1 MLFHNYKYAMKTL
14 FKNKP
19 LIFWTFAFPLI
30 LGTLFSMAFSDIE
43 KEEQLKTIPIAIVK
57 ETSNQNS
64 MIINI
69 FEHLKTGEEPM
80 FQISYEEE
88 KDAKALLENKKI
100 DGYLILSEPLKLI
113 VKENGINQT
122 ILKFVTEEIIQTEE
136 VMKNVVALEIEDK
149 NMLTENLYQSVYLKL
164 EKWKE
169 ENQIE
174 LVNISNKN
182 LSYTMIEF
190 YTLIAMTCLYGGI
203 LGLYLIN
210 QNLANQS
217 ANGKRISVSP
227 TLKGKVII
235 TNALAGYTVQLI
247 GIALLFFYT
256 ICFLKID
263 YGENIFFIVL
273 LTLIGC
279 FAGLSLGIMIASVFK
294 TNENTKTGIVI
305 AFTMLCCFLSGMMGI
320 TMKYMVDKNIPI
332 LNQINPAS
340 MITDGFYSLYYYD
353 TLDRYYFNIFSLCIF
368 SILMLALSIRSLRRQ
383 TYDSI

>member
-64 MIINI
+64 MITNI

-136 VMKNVVALEIEDK
+136 VMKNVAKLEIEDK

-169 ENQIE
+169 ENQTE

-190 YTLIAMTCLYGGI
+190 YTLIAMTCLYGGM

>member
-64 MIINI
+64 MITSI
-69 FEHLKTGEEPM
+69 FEHLKNGEEPM

-136 VMKNVVALEIEDK
+136 VMKNVAKLEIEDK
-149 NMLTENLYQSVYLKL
+149 NMLAENLYQSVYLKL

-169 ENQIE
+169 ENQTE

-190 YTLIAMTCLYGGI
+190 YTLIAMTCLYGGM

-217 ANGKRISVSP
+217 ANGKRISISP

-263 YGENIFFIVL
+263 YGENVFFIVL

>member
-1 MLFHNYKYAMKTL
+1 MLFHNFKYALKTL
-14 FKNKP
+14 FKNKI

-30 LGTLFSMAFSDIE
+30 LGTLFHLAFSDIE
-43 KEEQLKTIPIAIVK
+43 KEEQLHTIPIAIVK
-57 ETSNQNS
+57 TSDTNS
-64 MIINI
+64 IIPEI
-69 FEHLKTGEEPM
+69 FENLKNGEEPM
-80 FQISYEEE
+80 FQIFYKNE
-88 KDAKALLENKKI
+88 KEARKLLENKKI
-100 DGYLILSEPLKLI
+100 DGYLILSEPLKLVI
-113 VKENGINQT
+113 KENGINQT
-122 ILKFVTEEIIQTEE
+122 VLKFVIEEINETEEI
-136 VMKNVVALEIEDK
+136 VKNMVASKALETSMSDNSFYQTIYEKIEEWQK
-149 NMLTENLYQSVYLKL
+149 
-164 EKWKE
+164 EK
-169 ENQIE
+169 QTE
-174 LVNISNKN
+174 LVNISNQN

-217 ANGKRISVSP
+217 SNGKRISISP
-227 TLKGKVII
+227 TKKGNVIV
-235 TNALAGYTVQLI
+235 TSALAGYTVQLI

-263 YGENIFFIVL
+263 YGENIFLIIL
-273 LTLIGC
+273 LTLVGC

-320 TMKYMVDKNIPI
+320 TMKYIVDKNLPI

-353 TLDRYYFNIFSLCIF
+353 TFDRYFFNLISLCIF
-368 SILMLALSIRSLRRQ
+368 SFLMLALSIRSLRRQ

>member
-64 MIINI
+64 MITSI
-69 FEHLKTGEEPM
+69 FEHLKNGEEPM

-136 VMKNVVALEIEDK
+136 VMKNVAKIEDK
-149 NMLTENLYQSVYLKL
+149 NMLAENLYQSVYLKL

-169 ENQIE
+169 ENQTE

-190 YTLIAMTCLYGGI
+190 YTLIAMTCLYGGM

-217 ANGKRISVSP
+217 ANGKRISISP

-263 YGENIFFIVL
+263 YGENVFFIVL

>member
-57 ETSNQNS
+57 EASNQNS
-64 MIINI
+64 MITNI

-80 FQISYEEE
+80 FQISYEDE
-88 KDAKALLENKKI
+88 KDAKTLLENKKI

-190 YTLIAMTCLYGGI
+190 YTLIAMTCLYGGM

>member
-1 MLFHNYKYAMKTL
+1 MLFHNFKYALKTL
-14 FKNKP
+14 FKNKV

-30 LGTLFSMAFSDIE
+30 LGTLFHLAFSDIE
-43 KEEQLKTIPIAIVK
+43 KEEQLHTIPIAIVK
-57 ETSNQNS
+57 TSDTNS
-64 MIINI
+64 IIPEI
-69 FEHLKTGEEPM
+69 FENLKNGEEPM
-80 FQISYEEE
+80 FQIFYKNE
-88 KDAKALLENKKI
+88 KEAKKLLENKKI
-100 DGYLILSEPLKLI
+100 DGYLILSEPLKLVI
-113 VKENGINQT
+113 KENGINQT
-122 ILKFVTEEIIQTEE
+122 VLKFVIEEINETEEI
-136 VMKNVVALEIEDK
+136 VKNMVASKALETSMSDNSFYQTIYEKIEEWQK
-149 NMLTENLYQSVYLKL
+149 
-164 EKWKE
+164 EK
-169 ENQIE
+169 QTE
-174 LVNISNKN
+174 LVNISNQN

-217 ANGKRISVSP
+217 SNGKRISISP
-227 TLKGKVII
+227 TKKGNVIV
-235 TNALAGYTVQLI
+235 TSALAGYTVQLI

-263 YGENIFFIVL
+263 YGENIFLIIL
-273 LTLIGC
+273 LTLVGC

-320 TMKYMVDKNIPI
+320 TMKYIVDKNLPI

-353 TLDRYYFNIFSLCIF
+353 TFDRYFFNLISLCIF
-368 SILMLALSIRSLRRQ
+368 SFLMLALSIRSLRRQ

>member
-1 MLFHNYKYAMKTL
+1 M
-14 FKNKP
+14 
-19 LIFWTFAFPLI
+19 
-30 LGTLFSMAFSDIE
+30 
-43 KEEQLKTIPIAIVK
+43 
-57 ETSNQNS
+57 
-64 MIINI
+64 
-69 FEHLKTGEEPM
+69 
-80 FQISYEEE
+80 
-88 KDAKALLENKKI
+88 ENKKI
-100 DGYLILSEPLKLI
+100 DGYLILSEPLKLVI
-113 VKENGINQT
+113 KENGINQT
-122 ILKFVTEEIIQTEE
+122 VLKFVIEEINETEEI
-136 VMKNVVALEIEDK
+136 VKNMVASKALETSMSDNSFYQTIYEKIEEWQK
-149 NMLTENLYQSVYLKL
+149 
-164 EKWKE
+164 EK
-169 ENQIE
+169 QTE
-174 LVNISNKN
+174 LVNISNQN

-217 ANGKRISVSP
+217 SNGKRISISP
-227 TLKGKVII
+227 TKKGNVIV
-235 TNALAGYTVQLI
+235 TSALAGYTVQLI

-263 YGENIFFIVL
+263 YGENIFLIIL
-273 LTLIGC
+273 LTLVGC

-320 TMKYMVDKNIPI
+320 TMKYIVDKNLPI

-353 TLDRYYFNIFSLCIF
+353 TFDRYFFNLISLCIF
-368 SILMLALSIRSLRRQ
+368 SFLMLALSIRSLRRQ

>member
-64 MIINI
+64 MITNI

-88 KDAKALLENKKI
+88 KDAKTLLENKKI

-136 VMKNVVALEIEDK
+136 VMRNVVALEIEDK

>member
-1 MLFHNYKYAMKTL
+1 MLFHNYKYALKIL
-14 FKNKP
+14 FKNKM

-30 LGTLFSMAFSDIE
+30 LGTLFQMAFSDIE
-43 KEEQLKTIPIAIVK
+43 KEEKLQTIPIAIVK
-57 ETSNQNS
+57 LSSDQNS
-64 MIINI
+64 MVPEI
-69 FEHLKTGEEPM
+69 FEHLKNGEESM
-80 FQISYEEE
+80 FDISYQDE
-88 KDAKALLENKKI
+88 KGAKELLEDKKI
-100 DGYLILSEPLKLI
+100 DGYLILSEPLKLV

-122 ILKFVTEEIIQTEE
+122 VLKFVTEEILETEE
-136 VMKNVVALEIEDK
+136 IMKNVVMLEMNKADTLDEQF
-149 NMLTENLYQSVYLKL
+149 YQSIYMKI
-164 EKWKE
+164 EKWKQ

-174 LVNISNKN
+174 LNNISNQN

-203 LGLYLIN
+203 LGLYLVN

-227 TLKGKVII
+227 TQKGKVII
-235 TNALAGYTVQLI
+235 TSALAGYTAQLI

-263 YGENIFFIVL
+263 YGENILFIIL
-273 LTLIGC
+273 LTLVGC

-320 TMKYMVDKNIPI
+320 TMKYIVDKNIPI
-332 LNQINPAS
+332 LNRINPAS

-353 TLDRYYFNIFSLCIF
+353 TFGRYFFNVISLLIF
-368 SILMLALSIRSLRRQ
+368 SIFMLALSIKSLRRQ

>member
-57 ETSNQNS
+57 EASNQNS
-64 MIINI
+64 MITNI

-80 FQISYEEE
+80 FQISYEDE
-88 KDAKALLENKKI
+88 KDAKTLLENKKI

-136 VMKNVVALEIEDK
+136 VMRNVVALEIEDK

>member
-64 MIINI
+64 MITSI
-69 FEHLKTGEEPM
+69 FEHLKNGEEPM

-136 VMKNVVALEIEDK
+136 VMKNVAKLEIEDK
-149 NMLTENLYQSVYLKL
+149 NMLAENLYQSVYLKL

-169 ENQIE
+169 ENQTE

-190 YTLIAMTCLYGGI
+190 YTLIAMTCLYGGM

-217 ANGKRISVSP
+217 ANGKRISISP

-247 GIALLFFYT
+247 GIALLFS
-256 ICFLKID
+256 IP
-263 YGENIFFIVL
+263 
-273 LTLIGC
+273 
-279 FAGLSLGIMIASVFK
+279 FAF
-294 TNENTKTGIVI
+294 
-305 AFTMLCCFLSGMMGI
+305 
-320 TMKYMVDKNIPI
+320 
-332 LNQINPAS
+332 
-340 MITDGFYSLYYYD
+340 
-353 TLDRYYFNIFSLCIF
+353 
-368 SILMLALSIRSLRRQ
+368 
-383 TYDSI
+383 

>member
-1 MLFHNYKYAMKTL
+1 MKTL

>member
-1 MLFHNYKYAMKTL
+1 MLFHNYKYALKIL
-14 FKNKP
+14 FKNKM

-30 LGTLFSMAFSDIE
+30 LGTLFQMAFSDIE
-43 KEEQLKTIPIAIVK
+43 KEEKLQTIPIAIVK
-57 ETSNQNS
+57 LSSDQNS
-64 MIINI
+64 MVPEI
-69 FEHLKTGEEPM
+69 FEHLKNGEESM
-80 FQISYEEE
+80 FDISYQDE
-88 KDAKALLENKKI
+88 KCAKELLEDKKI
-100 DGYLILSEPLKLI
+100 DGYLILSEPLKLV

-122 ILKFVTEEIIQTEE
+122 VLKFVTEEILETEE
-136 VMKNVVALEIEDK
+136 IMKNVVMLEMNKADTLDEQF
-149 NMLTENLYQSVYLKL
+149 YQSIYMKI
-164 EKWKE
+164 EKWKQ

-174 LVNISNKN
+174 LNNISNQN

-203 LGLYLIN
+203 LGLYLVN

-227 TLKGKVII
+227 TQKGKVII
-235 TNALAGYTVQLI
+235 TSALAGYTAQLI

-263 YGENIFFIVL
+263 YGENILFIIL
-273 LTLIGC
+273 LTLVGC

-320 TMKYMVDKNIPI
+320 TMKYIVDKNIPI
-332 LNQINPAS
+332 LNKINPAS
-340 MITDGFYSLYYYD
+340 MITDGFYSLYYYG
-353 TLDRYYFNIFSLCIF
+353 TFDRYFFNVISLLIF
-368 SILMLALSIRSLRRQ
+368 SIFMLALSIKSLRRQ

>member
-43 KEEQLKTIPIAIVK
+43 KEERLKTIPIAIVK
-57 ETSNQNS
+57 EASNQNS
-64 MIINI
+64 MITNI

-80 FQISYEEE
+80 FQISYEDE

-136 VMKNVVALEIEDK
+136 VMRNVVALEIEDK

-190 YTLIAMTCLYGGI
+190 YTLIAMTCLYGGM

>member
-57 ETSNQNS
+57 EASNQNS
-64 MIINI
+64 MITNI

-80 FQISYEEE
+80 FQISYEDE
-88 KDAKALLENKKI
+88 KDAKTLLENKKI

-136 VMKNVVALEIEDK
+136 VMRNVVALEIEDK

-182 LSYTMIEF
+182 HSYTMIEF

>member
-64 MIINI
+64 MITNI

-136 VMKNVVALEIEDK
+136 VMKNVAKLEIEDK
-149 NMLTENLYQSVYLKL
+149 NMLTENLYQSVYAKI

-169 ENQIE
+169 ENQTE

-190 YTLIAMTCLYGGI
+190 YTLIAMTCLYGGM

-217 ANGKRISVSP
+217 ANGKRISISP

-263 YGENIFFIVL
+263 YGENVFFIVL

>member
-1 MLFHNYKYAMKTL
+1 MKTL

-64 MIINI
+64 MITNI

-88 KDAKALLENKKI
+88 KDAKTLLENKKI

-136 VMKNVVALEIEDK
+136 VMRNVVALEIEDK

>member
-57 ETSNQNS
+57 EASNQNS
-64 MIINI
+64 MITNI

>member
-80 FQISYEEE
+80 FQISYEDE
-88 KDAKALLENKKI
+88 KDAKTLLENKKI

-136 VMKNVVALEIEDK
+136 VMRNVVALEIEDK

>member
-57 ETSNQNS
+57 EASNQNS
-64 MIINI
+64 MITNI

-169 ENQIE
+169 ENQTE